1 MQIFDRTL
9 HARNILYYIIYIM
22 CLYTAVQKTNYVQ
35 YRGGVHTRL
44 KRFSRQLNVRVHVC
58 I

>member
-9 HARNILYYIIYIM
+9 HVLSMLYYVYDVFVH
-22 CLYTAVQKTNYVQ
+22 AVQKTNYIQ

-44 KRFSRQLNVRVHVC
+44 KRFSRQPNVRVHVC